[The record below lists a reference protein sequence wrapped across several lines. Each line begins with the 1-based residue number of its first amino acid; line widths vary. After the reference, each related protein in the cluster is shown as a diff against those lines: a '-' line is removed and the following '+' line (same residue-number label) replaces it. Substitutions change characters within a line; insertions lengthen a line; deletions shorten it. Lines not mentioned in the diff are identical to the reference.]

1 MDISYIGHSFFKLK
15 TKTAVV
21 AIDPFDP
28 ASVGIKYPPQEA
40 DIVAVSHAHSDHNFL
55 DKISGMKKVIS
66 GPGEYEIMGVS
77 IIGISTFHD
86 DKKGAERGR
95 NTIYIIEMDELR
107 VVHLGD
113 LGHKLSED
121 TIEELGVVDVLMV
134 PVGGVYTIGPTDA
147 GEIVRDIEPAIVIP
161 MHYSVP
167 GLNAEAFGEL
177 AKVDDFLSEVALTV
191 ERADKLSLKKAEIG
205 EDKKVV
211 VLERKP

>member
-1 MDISYIGHSFFKLK
+1 MDITYLGHASFKLKGKNATLITDPYGSYIGIKFPK
-15 TKTAVV
+15 T
-21 AIDPFDP
+21 
-28 ASVGIKYPPQEA
+28 SA
-40 DIVAVSHAHSDHNFL
+40 DIVTISHGHEDHANTASISDV
-55 DKISGMKKVIS
+55 KKVID
-66 GPGEYEIMGVS
+66 GPGEYELAGVS

-147 GEIVRDIEPAIVIP
+147 GEIVRDIEPA
-161 MHYSVP
+161 
-167 GLNAEAFGEL
+167 
-177 AKVDDFLSEVALTV
+177 
-191 ERADKLSLKKAEIG
+191 
-205 EDKKVV
+205 
-211 VLERKP
+211 